1 MASKKIAILGA
12 GSSVAKSI
20 LEELSNKDYIL
31 DIFYRKDLD
40 ITSLSA
46 LKKEFEGKHY
56 DLVIHCAMSGTGR
69 FYAED
74 SPQNFYEN
82 IIMQENLL
90 FLENHYTN
98 LVIFSSGAQNSRK
111 VDVIDSK
118 EGEFNEPVS
127 NFYSLAK
134 YVNAKRA
141 IGNNKVINLR
151 IFNAFNCFEKNN
163 RFIKNN
169 ILKYIRKEPIEIWG
183 NTYSDFFYSNDIARI
198 IEYFIREPSQQY
210 AELNLVY
217 DNKYKFSDIAA
228 IINNLSE
235 HKVDI
240 IIKEGQN
247 KHYTA
252 DGSKLKSLNLDL
264 EGLEQGIIKTYN
276 ILKHESI

>member
-1 MASKKIAILGA
+1 MKFG
-12 GSSVAKSI
+12 
-20 LEELSNKDYIL
+20 
-31 DIFYRKDLD
+31 
-40 ITSLSA
+40 
-46 LKKEFEGKHY
+46 
-56 DLVIHCAMSGTGR
+56 
-69 FYAED
+69 
-74 SPQNFYEN
+74 
-82 IIMQENLL
+82 
-90 FLENHYTN
+90 
-98 LVIFSSGAQNSRK
+98 
-111 VDVIDSK
+111 
-118 EGEFNEPVS
+118 
-127 NFYSLAK
+127 
-134 YVNAKRA
+134 
-141 IGNNKVINLR
+141 
-151 IFNAFNCFEKNN
+151 
-163 RFIKNN
+163 
-169 ILKYIRKEPIEIWG
+169 G

-217 DNKYKFSDIAA
+217 DNKYKFSDIVA